1 MAWLPAWSPLAEQSR
16 CSKICLGMSSN
27 VPCWATPADVPGLRE
42 VSSQEKQSLLFVC
55 LLLFFGASRGAE

>member
-1 MAWLPAWSPLAEQSR
+1 
-16 CSKICLGMSSN
+16 MSSN